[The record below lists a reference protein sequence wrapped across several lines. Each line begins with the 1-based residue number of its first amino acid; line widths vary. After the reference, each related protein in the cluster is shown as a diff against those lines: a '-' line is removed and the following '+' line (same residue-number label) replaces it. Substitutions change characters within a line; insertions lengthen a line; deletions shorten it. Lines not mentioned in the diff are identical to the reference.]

1 MNTDSLK
8 TYLNKRYQG
17 SYSFLENIIFP
28 IFGEDNFED
37 ESEAELLDNQ
47 PEWKPLAEATGIRS
61 IKHVGK
67 IYVGVELLQIFDIT
81 VSDRVMMERNRV
93 NIQKLVRAVM
103 ADYSCA
109 FMLFHYGDDS
119 RWDWRFTFCHKK
131 GSQKDVTDSKR
142 YTFLLGP
149 GQSCRTAANNF
160 NKLYENRDTLDM
172 SKIEEAFSVEAL
184 TKQFY
189 RDLFEWY
196 QWAVSDASNITFPN
210 DTAIEDDDRDDI
222 EKKIIR
228 MITRIMF
235 VWFIKQKELVPDRI
249 FDADFLST
257 ILKDFDPYSKTEG
270 NYYNAILQNLFFG
283 TLNRAIKDENGNTRK
298 FASSSKRDVKTLY
311 RYAELF
317 SISKQEV
324 INLFAEVPFL
334 NGGLFECLDKT
345 RYSDGVEQCYNF
357 DGFSRNDARFA
368 DGRFKHRAVVPNNLF
383 FAAEIGLISI
393 LSRYNFTIEE
403 NSPEEQQVALDPEL
417 LGKVF
422 ENLLGAYNPE
432 TRETARNQSGSFY
445 TPREIVNYMVDES
458 LIAYLGNNDF
468 VRSLFSSDFSFD
480 EAEAE
485 EYKRTAERLK
495 RVKILDPACGSGAF
509 PMGLLNRIVEI
520 LERISPDENVYDL
533 KLSVIENCLYGS
545 DIQSIAAQITK
556 LRFFIS
562 LICDCEKDASKP
574 NFGIPTL
581 PNLETKFV
589 SANTLIAKKKRDLQ
603 GNLFENPEIEPTRNE
618 LAEIRHK
625 HFSAKSAS
633 TKHRL
638 REKDQILREKLARLL
653 SDDDNFA
660 PEDAKQL
667 ASWNPYD
674 QNTVSPF
681 FDPEWMFGVA
691 DGFDIV
697 IGNPPYLRIQGIRN
711 SNSDF
716 ADYLVANYNS
726 ATGSFDLYVAFVE
739 RALQLIS
746 SNGIVNF
753 IMPVKWTNAAFGKGL
768 RDVVSKQKAAKKIIN
783 FSEYQV
789 FNASTY
795 TGLQWFKP
803 NSDCLEYYELDR
815 NLESNIELKSY
826 LENLSKDTSSIVNT
840 DKLNKDTWVL
850 ASSEVSKLL
859 NKLNE
864 QPLRLEDV
872 FEKIFQG
879 IATSKDDVYFIYDCT
894 ETQSTITG
902 ESKQLN
908 KRVTIEKGLVKPL
921 LKGEDVHRYD
931 NLSSNRYVI
940 FPYKLENET
949 ANLYA
954 EEELKLL
961 FPNGYAYLKECETL
975 LRGREKGRFD
985 IDGQW
990 FQFGR
995 RQGLSYGNIPK
1006 IVAPEISFGGNY
1018 AFDVSGQFYSTTKI
1032 YGYILKSSMIQYGY
1046 NFFLGLLNSSL
1057 FWFFIQN
1064 TGYVLRGGYFTFK
1077 TNYVS
1082 PFPIPKFADIDS
1094 TLLLK
1099 IDNNVESII
1108 ELNAMKGN
1116 DTQIKLL
1123 IKEIDSVIYKI
1134 YNLSSNEI
1142 QLIDSQSQY

>member
-1 MNTDSLK
+1 MNYKEVIESRYNRAAWQQLLHDIFHNKVNFWNRPSEVHVSSRLAK
-8 TYLNKRYQG
+8 QALN
-17 SYSFLENIIFP
+17 L
-28 IFGEDNFED
+28 
-37 ESEAELLDNQ
+37 
-47 PEWKPLAEATGIRS
+47 
-61 IKHVGK
+61 GK
-67 IYVGVELLQIFDIT
+67 ISLSDGESIAVYEVELADNVNI
-81 VSDRVMMERNRV
+81 ERNRRGIRDMLTTDWH
-93 NIQKLVRAVM
+93 NMGYAG
-103 ADYSCA
+103 A
-109 FMLFHYGDDS
+109 FMFCFRKDESVL
-119 RWDWRFTFCHKK
+119 RFSYVSETWGFNKQGEYEK
-131 GSQKDVTDSKR
+131 ISTDTKR
-142 YTFLLGP
+142 YTYLLGE
-149 GQSCRTAANNF
+149 GRGCRTAIEQF
-160 NKLYENRDTLDM
+160 KILHDSKLTLSD
-172 SKIEEAFSVEAL
+172 ITAAFSVETL

-189 RDLFEWY
+189 KDLFEWY
-196 QWAVSDASNITFPN
+196 QWAVEPTSNITFPN
-210 DTAIEDDDRDDI
+210 NTTTEDDDRDDI
-222 EKKIIR
+222 ETKIIR

-235 VWFIKQKELVPDRI
+235 VWFIKQKNLVPDRI
-249 FDADFLST
+249 FDINFLST
-257 ILKDFDPYSKTEG
+257 ILKDFDPYSISIG

-283 TLNRAIKDENGNTRK
+283 TLNRAIKDEDGNTRK
-298 FASSSKRDVKTLY
+298 FATSSKRDIKTLY
-311 RYAELF
+311 RYAEMF
-317 SISKQEV
+317 SIHEQEV
-324 INLFAEVPFL
+324 IEMFAEIPFL

-345 RYSDGVEQCYNF
+345 RDIDGVKQCYNF
-357 DGFSRNDARFA
+357 DGFSRNELRFA
-368 DGRFKHRAVVPNNLF
+368 DGRYKHRAVVPNNLF
-383 FAAEIGLISI
+383 FEPEKGLISI
-393 LSRYNFTIEE
+393 LNRYNFTIEE

-432 TRETARNQSGSFY
+432 TKETARNQSGSFY

-458 LIAYLGNNDF
+458 LIAYLGDNDF
-468 VRSLFSSDFSFD
+468 TRSLFRNDFSF
-480 EAEAE
+480 EKSKIE
-485 EYKRTAERLK
+485 EYKKLAEK
-495 RVKILDPACGSGAF
+495 IKTVKILDPACGSGAF
-509 PMGLLNRIVEI
+509 PMGLLNRMVEI
-520 LERISPDENVYDL
+520 LERISPNEDIYNL

-589 SANTLIAKKKRDLQ
+589 SANSLVAKKKKPAE
-603 GNLFENPEIEPTRNE
+603 GNLFENPEIEPTKNE

-625 HFSAKSAS
+625 HFSAKSTS

-638 REKDQILREKLARLL
+638 REKDQVVREKLAKLL

-667 ASWNPYD
+667 AAWNPYD
-674 QNTVSPF
+674 QNAVSPF

-803 NSDCLEYYELDR
+803 NSDYLEYYELDR
-815 NLESNIELKSY
+815 NLEFNIELKSY

-940 FPYKLENET
+940 FPYKLENGT

-975 LRGREKGRFD
+975 LRGREKGRLKND
-985 IDGQW
+985 IYW
-990 FQFGR
+990 YRYIYPKNLTLFQ
-995 RQGLSYGNIPK
+995 SPK
-1006 IVAPEISFGGNY
+1006 LVAPEISLGGNFSY
-1018 AFDVSGQFYSTTKI
+1018 DGNVRQI
-1032 YGYILKSSMIQYGY
+1032 
-1046 NFFLGLLNSSL
+1046 SSL
-1057 FWFFIQN
+1057 
-1064 TGYVLRGGYFTFK
+1064 
-1077 TNYVS
+1077 
-1082 PFPIPKFADIDS
+1082 
-1094 TLLLK
+1094 
-1099 IDNNVESII
+1099 
-1108 ELNAMKGN
+1108 
-1116 DTQIKLL
+1116 
-1123 IKEIDSVIYKI
+1123 
-1134 YNLSSNEI
+1134 
-1142 QLIDSQSQY
+1142 